1 MNYFMLGRFVDTIL
15 KLRKY
20 IAVGSTI
27 AASSLFIYYIGRSL
41 IGLDPLYPFGEN
53 MVSIEVVLIPN
64 VIFMK
69 PITIAVILAYL
80 AVLTTLSHIGDY
92 AVKKWGEKEFFVL
105 EVFTGILMFISGYE
119 ILFNFTLWSAMIASL
134 TTSGTVNGNIDL
146 LYNIFPNP
154 DTPWNIVFATKIFYL
169 MFLSSVT
176 SFYYVNRW
184 KLLKREIEGYKQE
197 KE

>member
-1 MNYFMLGRFVDTIL
+1 MNYFMLGRLFDTVL

-20 IAVGSTI
+20 IAIASTVI
-27 AASSLFIYYIGRSL
+27 SSGLFIYYIGRSL
-41 IGLDPLYPFGEN
+41 VGLDPLYPFGEN
-53 MVSIEVVLIPN
+53 MVSIEIVFIPN

-69 PITIAVILAYL
+69 PITIAVIFGYL

-92 AVKKWGEKEFFVL
+92 AIERWGEKEFFIL

-119 ILFNFTLWSAMIASL
+119 ILFNFTLWSAMIASI

-146 LYNIFPNP
+146 LYNVFPNP

-169 MFLSSVT
+169 MFLSSAT

-184 KLLKREIEGYKQE
+184 KLLKREIKGDKQE
-197 KE
+197 K

>member
-1 MNYFMLGRFVDTIL
+1 MNYFMLGRLVDTVL

-20 IAVGSTI
+20 IAIASTLI
-27 AASSLFIYYIGRSL
+27 SLGLFIYYIGRSL
-41 IGLDPLYPFGEN
+41 LGLDPLYPFGEN
-53 MVSIEVVLIPN
+53 MVSIEIVFIPN

-69 PITIAVILAYL
+69 PITIAVIFGYL

-92 AVKKWGEKEFFVL
+92 AVERWSEKEFFII
-105 EVFTGILMFISGYE
+105 EIFTGMLMFISGYE
-119 ILFNFTLWSAMIASL
+119 ILFNFTLWSAMIASI

-146 LYNIFPNP
+146 LYNVFPNP

-169 MFLSSVT
+169 MFLSSIT

-184 KLLKREIEGYKQE
+184 KLLKREIKGDKQE
-197 KE
+197 K